1 MSATDNLG
9 PHLLGYVAPAP
20 DERDYSLEVFLAG
33 GDDLDAAFDALVK
46 SHAAVAT
53 KAWAKVAQAHIR
65 KLEGGVNPTP
75 APTPVPTPTPV
86 PVPTPTPAGDV
97 LWGDPDQLDQGQTG
111 HCVGFGCAQFCN
123 TDPINDHYADA
134 DGHAVYYEAKV
145 IDGEPN
151 AENGSSVHSGIKA
164 LKNRGRVGTYAW
176 TSSLAT
182 IKAWVQSKGPV
193 VVGTDWMNDMFS
205 PDASGFVK
213 PTGALAGGHC
223 YLIVGWSHDDVIT
236 FQNSWGS
243 SFGLNGRFKMHAAD
257 FQTLV
262 VSGFEACATVEL
274 ALV

>member
-1 MSATDNLG
+1 MSAADNIG
-9 PHLLGYVAPAP
+9 PHLLGRVAPAP
-20 DERDYSLEVFLAG
+20 DERDYSLESFLAG
-33 GDDLDAAFDALVK
+33 GDDLDAAFDALTK
-46 SHAAVAT
+46 SHAAPAT
-53 KAWAKVAQAHIR
+53 KSWAKVAMAHIR
-65 KLEGGVNPTP
+65 KLEGVVPTP
-75 APTPVPTPTPV
+75 SPTPTPTPVPTPT
-86 PVPTPTPAGDV
+86 GDV

-123 TDPINDHYADA
+123 ADPINDHFANS
-134 DGHAVYYEAKV
+134 DGHALYYECKV
-145 IDGEPN
+145 IDGDPN

-164 LKNRGRVGTYAW
+164 LANRGRVGTYAW
-176 TSSLAT
+176 TTSIAT
-182 IKAWVQSKGPV
+182 IKTWVQTKGPV
-193 VVGTDWMNDMFS
+193 VVGTDWMNGMFS

-243 SFGLNGRFKMHAAD
+243 NFGLNGRFKMHAAD

-274 ALV
+274 PLV